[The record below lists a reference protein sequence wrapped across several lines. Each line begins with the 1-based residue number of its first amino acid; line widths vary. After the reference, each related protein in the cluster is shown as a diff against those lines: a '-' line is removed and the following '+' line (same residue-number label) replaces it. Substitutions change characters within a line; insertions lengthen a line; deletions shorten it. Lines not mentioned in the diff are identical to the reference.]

1 MADPRPKAAARRP
14 KKSGEAVRP
23 SINFHKKN
31 LYLLLVAAVTV
42 IIGYVLLASGN
53 KDVAALLLVV
63 GYLGVFPY
71 AIIAK

>member
-1 MADPRPKAAARRP
+1 MAEPKSRQTRRP

-23 SINFHKKN
+23 SIHFHRKN
-31 LYLLLVAAVTV
+31 LYLLLLAVVTV
-42 IIGYVLLASGN
+42 VAGYLLLAAGD
-53 KDVAALLLVV
+53 KHIAASLLVI

>member
-1 MADPRPKAAARRP
+1 MAEPKSKAARKAR
-14 KKSGEAVRP
+14 KSGEAVRP

-42 IIGYVLLASGN
+42 IIGYVLLAAG
-53 KDVAALLLVV
+53 DMHIAATLLVV
-63 GYLGVFPY
+63 GYLGLFPY